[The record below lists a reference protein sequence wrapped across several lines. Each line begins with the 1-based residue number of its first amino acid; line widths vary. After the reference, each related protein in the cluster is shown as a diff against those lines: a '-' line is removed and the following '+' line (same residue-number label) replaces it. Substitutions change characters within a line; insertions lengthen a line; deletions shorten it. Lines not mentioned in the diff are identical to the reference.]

1 MTKQHSSSM
10 YVGLLLS
17 TSSLSLFCL
26 FSSSSSGS
34 CAASWERVPYCI
46 LDAVRESTISMQLES
61 SVYLSK
67 HRFRE
72 FTQQT
77 WTTLQ
82 FDPNS
87 VSFFLCGADWEL
99 LLFDSACT
107 AKIASLGEY
116 KMVAEGN
123 TSSDSK
129 RYWKPLISF
138 CLCGQKGE

>member
-10 YVGLLLS
+10 YVGLLPS

-34 CAASWERVPYCI
+34 CAASWERVLYCI
-46 LDAVRESTISMQLES
+46 LDAVRESTISMQLER
-61 SVYLSK
+61 SVYISK

-72 FTQQT
+72 FTKQT

-82 FDPNS
+82 FDLNS
-87 VSFFLCGADWEL
+87 VSFFLCDANWEF
-99 LLFDSACT
+99 LFDSACT
-107 AKIASLGEY
+107 TKIASSGEY

>member
-61 SVYLSK
+61 SVYVSK

-107 AKIASLGEY
+107 TKIASLGEY